1 MLLHANI
8 NQNSFQF
15 PSERI
20 TLDRHNLKNFTTT
33 NFKLKLY
40 SGKKK
45 YFFNINQFN
54 KFCVKLL
61 VTAKKFGIHILS
73 FTLLPLIEQI
83 WCSLFTKFS
92 MNIHKLQIQVKLQFY
107 QFDPG
112 LFSCSMNKR
121 TFNVFRTCPVKPVWF
136 FSFSFKIYL
145 LGPLIFTLSKIL
157 EKTCNKVC
165 CLMRH

>member
-45 YFFNINQFN
+45 YFFTINQFN

-61 VTAKKFGIHILS
+61 VTAKNFGIHILS
-73 FTLLPLIEQI
+73 FTLLPLITQI
-83 WCSLFTKFS
+83 WCSLFKKFQWIYI
-92 MNIHKLQIQVKLQFY
+92 NYKYKL
-107 QFDPG
+107 
-112 LFSCSMNKR
+112 N
-121 TFNVFRTCPVKPVWF
+121 
-136 FSFSFKIYL
+136 FSFINLTPVCFLAVWTRELSTFLEPVQLNQFGFSVSVSKFIY
-145 LGPLIFTLSKIL
+145 
-157 EKTCNKVC
+157 
-165 CLMRH
+165 